1 MLARGF
7 QSASHP
13 VLAQIVPIRRC
24 NLACTYCNEYDKHSP
39 PVPLATMRE
48 RLDHLARLGTA
59 NIEISGGE
67 PLLHP
72 DLDELIRHIR
82 GTGALAGLITNGY
95 LLNEKRIEGFNDA
108 GLDHLQIS
116 IDNVTPDDVSMKSLK
131 VLDAKLQMLA
141 KRAAFSVNINSVLGG
156 DLSNPEDALTIAKR
170 AIELGL
176 TATVGLI
183 HNGHGRLMP
192 LTPEQRRVYDEITS
206 LTAPFYSVQKQN
218 DFQRNLAF
226 GRANDWQCGAGG
238 RYLYICEDGLVH
250 WCSQQRGHPG
260 IPLAEYTTED
270 VRRESTSEKSCAP
283 LCTVSCVHRVAL
295 LDRIRTQPLKTLDEI
310 MPASGSGAVE
320 RARAPLDVRHRP
332 ASRPLPRRRRA
343 PARLTL
349 VARAELHQSRNHES
363 EEREGRACQRISR
376 IVVSPDDAPDGNG
389 ERQQSEREAG
399 RRKVCADRQRGR
411 QRGGDMPARKRVQL
425 NAGDTEHAQVDAPD
439 EPGRSRR
446 RTFDR
451 TRRSRGEPWQQAVAP
466 EHRQEDRGPEPV
478 RLLV

>member
-1 MLARGF
+1 MVARGF

-13 VLAQIVPIRRC
+13 ILAQIVPIRRC

-48 RLDHLARLGTA
+48 RLDHLARLRTA
-59 NIEISGGE
+59 NIELSGGE

-82 GTGALAGLITNGY
+82 GNGALAGLITNGY
-95 LLNEKRIEGFNDA
+95 LLNEKRLEDFNDA

-116 IDNVTPDDVSMKSLK
+116 IDNVTPDDTSKKSLK

-156 DLSNPEDALTIAKR
+156 DLSNPDDALTIAKR

-183 HNGHGRLMP
+183 HDGHGRLMP
-192 LTPEQRRVYDEITS
+192 LTPEQRGVHREITA
-206 LTAPFYSVQKQN
+206 LTAPFYTVQKQN
-218 DFQRNLAF
+218 DFKRNLAF
-226 GRANDWQCGAGG
+226 GRPNDWQCGAGG
-238 RYLYICEDGLVH
+238 RYLYVCEDGLVH

-295 LDRIRTQPLKTLDEI
+295 LDRIRTQPIKTLDEI
-310 MPASGSGAVE
+310 MPATAARNTIASAPSPHACSDRARRPSLPPIDSYPRAPPSGAATSGARVTVRQGAYCCRDECSLFRRVLGPGSRSVPARRTAPNARSARLPHGGCQLTAPRGSGGQ
-320 RARAPLDVRHRP
+320 RP
-332 ASRPLPRRRRA
+332 A
-343 PARLTL
+343 PA
-349 VARAELHQSRNHES
+349 
-363 EEREGRACQRISR
+363 
-376 IVVSPDDAPDGNG
+376 
-389 ERQQSEREAG
+389 AG
-399 RRKVCADRQRGR
+399 FRWR
-411 QRGGDMPARKRVQL
+411 
-425 NAGDTEHAQVDAPD
+425 
-439 EPGRSRR
+439 
-446 RTFDR
+446 
-451 TRRSRGEPWQQAVAP
+451 
-466 EHRQEDRGPEPV
+466 
-478 RLLV
+478 

>member
-1 MLARGF
+1 MVARGF

-13 VLAQIVPIRRC
+13 ILAQIVPIRRC

-39 PVPLATMRE
+39 PVALATMRE
-48 RLDHLARLGTA
+48 RIDHLARLRTA

-95 LLNEKRIEGFNDA
+95 LLNEKRIERFNNA

-116 IDNVTPDDVSMKSLK
+116 IDNVTPDDTSTKSLK

-141 KRAAFSVNINSVLGG
+141 KHAAFSVNINSVLGG

-183 HNGHGRLMP
+183 HNGHGRLIP
-192 LTPEQRRVYDEITS
+192 LTPEQLRVYSEITS
-206 LTAPFYSVQKQN
+206 LAAPFYTVQNQN

-226 GRANDWQCGAGG
+226 GRPNDWQCGAGG

-260 IPLAEYTTED
+260 DPAGR
-270 VRRESTSEKSCAP
+270 VHHRGRAAREHEREELCAA
-283 LCTVSCVHRVAL
+283 LHRVVRAP
-295 LDRIRTQPLKTLDEI
+295 R
-310 MPASGSGAVE
+310 GAARPHSHAADQGPRRDDAGQRQRSRQ
-320 RARAPLDVRHRP
+320 RARAPLDVRDRP

-343 PARLTL
+343 PARLAL
-349 VARAELHQSRNHES
+349 VACAWRARIRHRNYTH
-363 EEREGRACQRISR
+363 REITNPRSARA
-376 IVVSPDDAPDGNG
+376 AP
-389 ERQQSEREAG
+389 A
-399 RRKVCADRQRGR
+399 
-411 QRGGDMPARKRVQL
+411 
-425 NAGDTEHAQVDAPD
+425 NASAA
-439 EPGRSRR
+439 
-446 RTFDR
+446 
-451 TRRSRGEPWQQAVAP
+451 
-466 EHRQEDRGPEPV
+466 
-478 RLLV
+478 

>member
-1 MLARGF
+1 MVARGF

-24 NLACTYCNEYDKHSP
+24 NLACAYCNEYDKHSP

-48 RLDHLARLGTA
+48 RIDHLARLRTA

-82 GTGALAGLITNGY
+82 STGALAGLITNGY
-95 LLNEKRIEGFNDA
+95 LLNEKRVEGFNDA

-116 IDNVTPDDVSMKSLK
+116 IDNVRPDDVSMKSLK

-141 KRAAFSVNINSVLGG
+141 THAAFSVNINSVLGG
-156 DLSNPEDALTIAKR
+156 ELSNPDDALTIAKR

-183 HNGHGRLMP
+183 HNRQGRLMP
-192 LTPEQRRVYDEITS
+192 LTPEQRRAYTEIS
-206 LTAPFYSVQKQN
+206 ALTAPFYTVQKQN
-218 DFQRNLAF
+218 DFQRNLAL
-226 GRANDWQCGAGG
+226 GRPNDWQCGAGG

-295 LDRIRTQPLKTLDEI
+295 LDRIRTQPIKTLDEI
-310 MPASGSGAVE
+310 MPASGGGAVS
-320 RARAPLDVRHRP
+320 VRVLRWMFVTGPHHHRLRTV
-332 ASRPLPRRRRA
+332 A
-343 PARLTL
+343 ARLL
-349 VARAELHQSRNHES
+349 GSRS
-363 EEREGRACQRISR
+363 
-376 IVVSPDDAPDGNG
+376 
-389 ERQQSEREAG
+389 
-399 RRKVCADRQRGR
+399 
-411 QRGGDMPARKRVQL
+411 
-425 NAGDTEHAQVDAPD
+425 
-439 EPGRSRR
+439 
-446 RTFDR
+446 
-451 TRRSRGEPWQQAVAP
+451 
-466 EHRQEDRGPEPV
+466 
-478 RLLV
+478 